1 MIAFPLKLESQS
13 DAYFIR
19 DATGRIIADMVLEQ
33 DDAKAIC
40 RALTNENERKEKTDA
55 NN

>member
-19 DATGRIIADMVLEQ
+19 DATGRIIADMILELE
-33 DDAKAIC
+33 DARAIC
-40 RALTNENERKEKTDA
+40 RALTEKNEREKTDG
-55 NN
+55 